1 MGIRGPSFCAMLFL
15 LKKRFITAA
24 AGLTVLTAVGLSL
37 RAWLPGVLIALTPA
51 AFGLGVLV
59 FLAVLLSDGTIHG
72 LLLLIWGKEY
82 RRRHRA
88 LASLF
93 RGQAFAAILLG
104 ALMAGI
110 GEELV
115 FRGVS
120 LSPTYLFGAAIL
132 FGLLHHIRLDLWPFT
147 IWSIWQGFL
156 FATAI
161 YITEALCVTMVAH
174 FLHDLAGFLIFRH
187 LNRQHPLPPACGEG
201 KN

>member
-1 MGIRGPSFCAMLFL
+1 MLFL
-15 LKKRFITAA
+15 LKKRFVPAA
-24 AGLTVLTAVGLSL
+24 AGLAVLTAIGLSL
-37 RAWLPGVLIALTPA
+37 RAWLTGVPIGFTPA
-51 AFGLGVLV
+51 ALGIGVLV

-82 RRRHRA
+82 RRRHHA
-88 LASLF
+88 LAGLF
-93 RGQAFAAILLG
+93 RGQAFAAILVG

-115 FRGVS
+115 FRGAS
-120 LSPTYLFGAAIL
+120 LSPTYLFGAALL

-147 IWSIWQGFL
+147 IWSIWQGVL

-161 YITEALCVTMVAH
+161 YFTEALCVTMVAH
-174 FLHDLAGFLIFRH
+174 SLHDLTGFLIFRQ
-187 LNRQHPLPPACGEG
+187 LNRQHPIQPAGGEG